1 MKQKRI
7 CRIGCLLLS
16 LLLALSLTEGFA
28 ASAAEEIWTEAPT
41 GWHNRGHV
49 YARTRDGLTLNWGV
63 RGEDCGFLTE
73 RAYAFYPDLYD
84 GQGMGGG
91 YDMIGTYAGGTGPSD
106 APQSP
111 LYQQLRSLLRQKHTH
126 LTDEAEVR
134 ALLRDTDCMVSDAN
148 HIASF
153 FSGRKLN
160 AAWDGGKTWKVA
172 SVWPA
177 DKASGGQN
185 EDIIALRPISVQE
198 DAARGSTAYGV
209 SQGYYNPNQDAA
221 GNIDVRGDTARI
233 LLYCYVRWDNQDHMW
248 GKDGVIE
255 SVDVLLDWIRQDPVD
270 TWEMGRN
277 EAVESITGCRNP
289 FVDYPELAWALFG
302 RELPSA
308 EEFRT
313 PFRRDHDDFVSV
325 PALFEAVSSNEAW
338 GKVRTLGWAA
348 IPTPAAGYYVAGYTA
363 EDSSPYIE
371 YPDGSTAPYM
381 DGMLEWQHGRLL
393 YFPPTEHD
401 AVIEIQFQP
410 IGKPASATV
419 ALGKTATFQI
429 SAKGADLRY
438 QWQYQRY
445 GETVWHDWV
454 GRTARTLTVTGSKTN
469 NGCKY
474 RCLVINEAGSF
485 PSLPATL
492 TVSGAPLPPTVKT
505 QPAAVKAKLG
515 TEVSFTVKASGD
527 ALSYQW
533 QYSKDNGAHWNLW
546 SGKTEPTLRVKA
558 SRTNNGCLYRCE
570 IKNSTGAI
578 RSAVARLT
586 VTDIQPSIVGQPK
599 DFSAPLGKTF
609 TLKVVAAG
617 SGLSYQWQYKKVGDT
632 AWHNWSG
639 KTSYKLEI
647 TGSRTNDN
655 CLYRCV
661 VKNSYG
667 TVTSASA
674 RLAVR

>member
-1 MKQKRI
+1 MKHTFSR
-7 CRIGCLLLS
+7 RLAYLLLS
-16 LLLALSLTEGFA
+16 LALTLSLLCGLT
-28 ASAAEEIWTEAPT
+28 ASAADEIWTEPPT
-41 GWHNRGHV
+41 GWTDGAFV
-49 YARTRDGLTLNWGV
+49 WYEQKDGLTLNWGV
-63 RGEDCGFLTE
+63 RGETGVFLSE
-73 RAYAFYPDLYD
+73 KAVSYYPSKNWWYFLPGEYP
-84 GQGMGGG
+84 
-91 YDMIGTYAGGTGPSD
+91 GGTGEED
-106 APQSP
+106 AAQSP
-111 LYQQLRSLLRQKHTH
+111 LYQQLRAYLLDKQTH
-126 LTDEAEVR
+126 QTTLAEVR
-134 ALLRDTDCMVSDAN
+134 AVLRYTDCMAN
-148 HIASF
+148 QSGSLSSF
-153 FSGRKLN
+153 FSGRRLKG
-160 AAWDGGKTWKVA
+160 AWDSGKTWKLA
-172 SVWPA
+172 SIWPA
-177 DKASGGQN
+177 SKASAAQN
-185 EDIIALRPISVQE
+185 EDILLLRPVSVQE
-198 DAARGSTAYGV
+198 DAARGSKAYGV
-209 SQGYYNPNQDAA
+209 SEGYYDPNHDAS
-221 GNIDVRGDTARI
+221 GQFDVRGDVARS
-233 LLYCYVRWDNQDHMW
+233 LLYAWIRYENHDRMW

-255 SVDVLLDWIRQDPVD
+255 SLDVLLDWIREDPVD

-277 EAVESITGCRNP
+277 DAVQSVTGVRNC

-302 RELPSA
+302 RECLTST
-308 EEFRT
+308 T
-313 PFRRDHDDFVSV
+313 PCQAQGWPPVTV
-325 PALFEAVSSNEAW
+325 AVATITASSNNEDW
-338 GKVRTLGWAA
+338 GTAYGGFSCVTVKPAEGCYITGYSPRSYQS
-348 IPTPAAGYYVAGYTA
+348 IPEGADPA
-363 EDSSPYIE
+363 E
-371 YPDGSTAPYM
+371 YPQSTFRW
-381 DGMLEWQHGRLL
+381 DHGRLL
-393 YFPPTEHD
+393 FFPAMEYD
-401 AVIEIQFQP
+401 EFVEIQFQP

-438 QWQYQRY
+438 QWQYQKY
-445 GETVWHDWV
+445 GETVWHNWS
-454 GRTARTLTVTGSKTN
+454 GKTARTLTVTGSRTN

-533 QYSKDNGAHWNLW
+533 QYSKDNGAHWHLW

-578 RSAVARLT
+578 LSGAARLT

-599 DFSAPLGKTF
+599 DFSAPLGKSVTI
-609 TLKVVAAG
+609 KVAAAG

-639 KTSYKLEI
+639 KTSSKLEI

-667 TVTSASA
+667 TVISESV